1 MYTER
6 TEEYLE
12 TIQGLINRT
21 SSPAKNKDIAKE
33 LEISPATVTEMIQ
46 RLSDEGLVTHAPYR
60 GVELTESGIIQANN
74 LQRKHLVLKNFFT
87 RVLDINEEVADQEAC
102 ALEHVMSDV
111 VLERMCSYLAEK
123 GLCNISETTLPSK
136 CSLSREHYI
145 SLVEMNEKTKGK
157 VVMVALPKET
167 KDRLTSLGMVA
178 GEDIE
183 IKRKQKQ
190 GCISIITKG
199 TEIALGNEVAEKIF
213 VKPAENDHIHRRRGK
228 HS

>member
-1 MYTER
+1 MHTER

-33 LEISPATVTEMIQ
+33 LDLAPATVTEMIQ

-60 GVELTESGIIQANN
+60 GIELTESGMIQANN

-87 RVLDINEEVADQEAC
+87 RVLDISEKVADQEAC

-123 GLCNISETTLPSK
+123 GLCDISETSLPSK

-145 SLVEMNEKTKGK
+145 PLVEMNEKARGK

-213 VKPAENDHIHRRRGK
+213 VKPAENDHRQRRRGN